1 MAISSFNLSGLTG
14 SNGFTINGVAPFDT
28 SGYSVSDAGDI
39 NGDGMGDIVIGAPG
53 YTRDNPDATTTP
65 GTSYVVFGSQAGFPA
80 NFELS
85 TLNGTNGFALNGVAA
100 DDLTGFSVSGA
111 GDVNGDGKDDLII
124 GANGAD
130 PNGLENAG
138 SSYVLLGS
146 TSGFAPSI
154 DLATLTGS
162 NGFTINGIG
171 EGDELGASVSG
182 AGDINGDGLDDVIIG
197 ALRAN
202 PDGLQDAG
210 QSYVVF
216 GSNNGFPSSL
226 NVSDLDGNNGFT
238 IDGIAGEDESGV
250 SLSAAGDVN
259 GDGIDDLIIGAYG
272 ADPNGENKAGQS
284 YVVFGSTGG
293 FAPSLNLSA
302 LDGTNGF
309 AINGIAEGDYSS
321 PVSAAGD
328 INGDGIDDLI
338 IGAYGAD
345 PNGNAFAGT
354 SYVVFGSPE
363 AFPAS
368 LNLSALDGTNGFAI
382 NGIAEYDLSGF
393 SVSSA
398 GDFNGDGIDD
408 LIISAP
414 GAETSAGQSYL
425 VFGSKEGFSASI
437 NLSSLDGIN
446 GSVLNGVNPNDY
458 SGISV
463 SGAGDINGD
472 GVDDLII
479 GGSYADP
486 NGNTNSGSSYVVFGT
501 VPTLGTEGKDTLNGT
516 FGDDALYGRGGNDE
530 IFGGEGV
537 NTLLGEDGNDLI
549 YGGSQTDYINGGNGN
564 DVIYVPGGNNTIYG
578 GAGNDFI
585 YSGSGDDLIL
595 AGAGNDRIFLGGGK
609 DIVVL
614 QINKGVDRINDFQ
627 VGQTTLGLSGG
638 LTFENLAIAQMGNDT
653 LIKFANT
660 GEDLARLNGV
670 QASSIGSSSFVNV

>member
-1 MAISSFNLSGLTG
+1 MAISSFNLSDLTG

-39 NGDGMGDIVIGAPG
+39 NGDGIGDIVIGAPG
-53 YTRDNPDATTTP
+53 FTLSNPDATTTP

-100 DDLTGFSVSGA
+100 DDLTGFRVSGA

-130 PNGLENAG
+130 PNGLIDAG
-138 SSYVLLGS
+138 SSYVLFGS

-154 DLATLTGS
+154 DLATLNGI

-171 EGDELGASVSG
+171 AGDELGSAVSG
-182 AGDINGDGLDDVIIG
+182 AGDVNGDGFADLSIG
-197 ALRAN
+197 APYADPN
-202 PDGLQDAG
+202 GLEKAG

-216 GSNNGFPSSL
+216 GSNNGFPTSL

-238 IDGIAGEDESGV
+238 INGIGAGDELGV
-250 SLSAAGDVN
+250 SVSAAGDVN
-259 GDGIDDLIIGAYG
+259 GDGIDDLIIGAFG
-272 ADPNGENKAGQS
+272 PDPNGLENAGQS
-284 YVVFGSTGG
+284 YVVFGSTVG
-293 FAPSLNLSA
+293 FAPSLNVSD

-309 AINGIAEGDYSS
+309 AIDGITEGDYSS
-321 PVSAAGD
+321 RVSAAGD
-328 INGDGIDDLI
+328 VNGDGIDDLI
-338 IGAYGAD
+338 IGAFGAD
-345 PNGNAFAGT
+345 PNGNANAGT

-368 LNLSALDGTNGFAI
+368 FKPSGLDGTNGFAI
-382 NGIAEYDLSGF
+382 NGIAEDDFSGIR
-393 SVSSA
+393 VSSA

-408 LIISAP
+408 LIISTP
-414 GAETSAGQSYL
+414 FAETSAGQSYL

-446 GSVLNGVNPNDY
+446 GFVLNGVNPNDY
-458 SGISV
+458 SGVSV

-479 GGSYADP
+479 GASYADP
-486 NGNTNSGSSYVVFGT
+486 NGNTNSGSSYVVFGR
-501 VPTLGTEGKDTLNGT
+501 VPTLGTEGNDILNGT
-516 FGDDALYGRGGNDE
+516 LGDDALYGRGGNDT
-530 IFGGEGV
+530 IIGSEGV

-564 DVIYVPGGNNTIYG
+564 DKIYTPGGNNTIYG
-578 GAGNDFI
+578 GAGNDLI

-595 AGAGNDRIFLGGGK
+595 GGAGNDRIVLAGGN

-614 QINKGVDRINDFQ
+614 QINKGVDRIDNFQ
-627 VGQTTLGLSGG
+627 VGQTTLGLSAG
-638 LTFENLAIAQMGNDT
+638 LAFESLTIAQRGNDT

-660 GEDLARLNGV
+660 GENLARLNGV

>member
-1 MAISSFNLSGLTG
+1 MAISSFNLSALTG

-28 SGYSVSDAGDI
+28 SGYSVRDAGDI
-39 NGDGMGDIVIGAPG
+39 NGDGIGDIVIGAPG
-53 YTRDNPDATTTP
+53 FTLSNPDATTTP

-100 DDLTGFSVSGA
+100 DDWTGFRVSGA
-111 GDVNGDGKDDLII
+111 GDINGDGIDDLII

-138 SSYVLLGS
+138 SSYVLFGS

-171 EGDELGASVSG
+171 EGDELGSSVSG
-182 AGDINGDGLDDVIIG
+182 AGDINGDGFADLSIG
-197 ALRAN
+197 APYADPN
-202 PDGLQDAG
+202 GLEKAG

-216 GSNNGFPSSL
+216 GSNNGFPTSL

-238 IDGIAGEDESGV
+238 INAIAAGDELGGSV
-250 SLSAAGDVN
+250 SAAGDVN
-259 GDGIDDLIIGAYG
+259 GDGIDDLIIGAFG
-272 ADPNGENKAGQS
+272 ADPNGLENAGQS
-284 YVVFGSTGG
+284 YVVFGSTVGL
-293 FAPSLNLSA
+293 APSLNVSD

-309 AINGIAEGDYSS
+309 AIDGIAEKDYSS
-321 PVSAAGD
+321 RVSAAGD
-328 INGDGIDDLI
+328 VNGDGIDDLI
-338 IGAYGAD
+338 IAAFGAD
-345 PNGNAFAGT
+345 PNGNADAGT

-368 LNLSALDGTNGFAI
+368 FNPSGLDGTNGFAI
-382 NGIAEYDLSGF
+382 NGIAEGNF
-393 SVSSA
+393 SSFRVSSA

-408 LIISAP
+408 LIISTP
-414 GAETSAGQSYL
+414 FAETSAGQSYI
-425 VFGSKEGFSASI
+425 VFGSKEGFWANI

-458 SGISV
+458 SGNSV

-479 GGSYADP
+479 GASYADP

-501 VPTLGTEGKDTLNGT
+501 VPTLGTEGKDMLKGT
-516 FGDDALYGRGGNDE
+516 FGDDALYGRGGNDI

-549 YGGSQTDYINGGNGN
+549 YGGFQTDYINGGNGN
-564 DVIYVPGGNNTIYG
+564 DGIYTPGGNNTIYG
-578 GAGNDFI
+578 GGGNDLI

-595 AGAGNDRIFLGGGK
+595 GGAGNDWIFLGGGK

-614 QINKGVDRINDFQ
+614 QINKGVDRIDNFQ

-638 LTFENLAIAQMGNDT
+638 LTFENLAIAQSGKDT

-670 QASSIGSSSFVNV
+670 QASSIASSSFVNV

>member
-1 MAISSFNLSGLTG
+1 MAISSFNLSDLTG

-39 NGDGMGDIVIGAPG
+39 NGDGIGDIVIGAPG
-53 YTRDNPDATTTP
+53 FTLSNPDATTTP

-100 DDLTGFSVSGA
+100 DDWTGFRVSGA

-138 SSYVLLGS
+138 SSYVLFGS

-154 DLATLTGS
+154 DLATLNGI
-162 NGFTINGIG
+162 NGFTINGIAA
-171 EGDELGASVSG
+171 GDQLGSSVSG
-182 AGDINGDGLDDVIIG
+182 AGDVNGDGFADLSIG
-197 ALRAN
+197 APYADPN
-202 PDGLQDAG
+202 GLEKAG

-216 GSNNGFPSSL
+216 GSNNGFPTSL

-238 IDGIAGEDESGV
+238 INPIAAGDELGV
-250 SLSAAGDVN
+250 SVSAAGDVN
-259 GDGIDDLIIGAYG
+259 GDGIDDLIIGAFG
-272 ADPNGENKAGQS
+272 ADPNGLENAGQS
-284 YVVFGSTGG
+284 YVVFGSTVG
-293 FAPSLNLSA
+293 FAPSLNVSD

-309 AINGIAEGDYSS
+309 AIDGIAEKDYSS
-321 PVSAAGD
+321 RVSAAGD
-328 INGDGIDDLI
+328 VNGDGFDDLI
-338 IGAYGAD
+338 IGAFGAD
-345 PNGNAFAGT
+345 PNGNANAGT

-368 LNLSALDGTNGFAI
+368 FNPSGLDGTNGFAI
-382 NGIAEYDLSGF
+382 NGIAEGDFSGF
-393 SVSSA
+393 RVSSA

-414 GAETSAGQSYL
+414 FAETSAGQSYI
-425 VFGSKEGFSASI
+425 VFGSKEGFWASI

-458 SGISV
+458 SGVSV

-479 GGSYADP
+479 GASYADP

-501 VPTLGTEGKDTLNGT
+501 VPTLGTEGKDMLNGT
-516 FGDDALYGRGGNDE
+516 FGDDALYGRGGNDI

-549 YGGSQTDYINGGNGN
+549 YGGFQTDYINGGNGN
-564 DVIYVPGGNNTIYG
+564 DVIYAPGGNNTIYG
-578 GAGNDFI
+578 GAGNDLI

-595 AGAGNDRIFLGGGK
+595 GGAGNDRIFLGGGK

-614 QINKGVDRINDFQ
+614 QINKGVDRIDNFQ

-638 LTFENLAIAQMGNDT
+638 LTFENLAIAQTGNDT

>member
-1 MAISSFNLSGLTG
+1 MAISSFNLSDLTG

-28 SGYSVSDAGDI
+28 SGYSASDAGDI
-39 NGDGMGDIVIGAPG
+39 NGDGIGDIVIGAPG
-53 YTRDNPDATTTP
+53 FTLSNPDATTTP

-100 DDLTGFSVSGA
+100 DDWTGFRVSGA

-138 SSYVLLGS
+138 SSYVLFGS

-154 DLATLTGS
+154 DLATLNGN

-171 EGDELGASVSG
+171 AGDELGSSVSG
-182 AGDINGDGLDDVIIG
+182 AGDVNGDGFADLSIG
-197 ALRAN
+197 APYADPN
-202 PDGLQDAG
+202 GLEDAG

-216 GSNNGFPSSL
+216 GSNNGFSTSL

-238 IDGIAGEDESGV
+238 INGIGAGDELGASVSVAGDVNGDGIDDLIIGAFGADPNGLENASQSYVVFGSTVGLASSLNVSDLDGTNGFAIDGIAEGDYSSRV
-250 SLSAAGDVN
+250 SAAGDVN
-259 GDGIDDLIIGAYG
+259 GDGIDDLIIGAFG
-272 ADPNGENKAGQS
+272 ADPNGNANAGTS
-284 YVVFGSTGG
+284 YVVFGSPEA
-293 FAPSLNLSA
+293 FPASFKPSG

-309 AINGIAEGDYSS
+309 AINGIAEGDYS
-321 PVSAAGD
+321 
-328 INGDGIDDLI
+328 
-338 IGAYGAD
+338 
-345 PNGNAFAGT
+345 
-354 SYVVFGSPE
+354 
-363 AFPAS
+363 
-368 LNLSALDGTNGFAI
+368 GFR
-382 NGIAEYDLSGF
+382 
-393 SVSSA
+393 VSSA

-408 LIISAP
+408 LIISTP
-414 GAETSAGQSYL
+414 FAETSAGQSYI
-425 VFGSKEGFSASI
+425 VFGSKEGFCASI

-458 SGISV
+458 SGVSV

-486 NGNTNSGSSYVVFGT
+486 NGNTNSGSSYVVFGK
-501 VPTLGTEGKDTLNGT
+501 VPTKGTEGNDVLNGT
-516 FGDDALYGRGGNDE
+516 FGDDALYGRGGNDI

-537 NTLLGEDGNDLI
+537 NTLLGEDGNDRI
-549 YGGSQTDYINGGNGN
+549 YGGFQTDYINGGNGN
-564 DVIYVPGGNNTIYG
+564 DEIYAVGGNNTIYG
-578 GAGNDFI
+578 GAGNDSI
-585 YSGSGDDLIL
+585 HSGFGDDLIL
-595 AGAGNDRIFLGGGK
+595 GGAGNDWIFLGGGN

-614 QINKGVDRINDFQ
+614 QINKGVDRIQNFQ
-627 VGQTTLGLSGG
+627 VGQTTLGLPGG
-638 LTFENLAIAQMGNDT
+638 LTFENLAIAQRGNDT
-653 LIKFANT
+653 LIQFANT

-670 QASSIGSSSFVNV
+670 QASSIGSSSFVNI

>member
-1 MAISSFNLSGLTG
+1 MAISSFNLSDLTG

-28 SGYSVSDAGDI
+28 SGYSVRDAGDI
-39 NGDGMGDIVIGAPG
+39 NKDGIGDIVIGAPG
-53 YTRDNPDATTTP
+53 FTRIEPDPTTTP

-100 DDLTGFSVSGA
+100 DDFAGLSVSGA

-124 GANGAD
+124 GAIGAD
-130 PNGLENAG
+130 PNGLIDAG
-138 SSYVLLGS
+138 SSYVVFGS
-146 TSGFAPSI
+146 ASGFAPSI
-154 DLATLTGS
+154 DLATLNGI
-162 NGFTINGIG
+162 NGFTINGIAA
-171 EGDELGASVSG
+171 GDELGRSVSA

-197 ALRAN
+197 AVSAN
-202 PDGLQDAG
+202 PNGLEKAG

-216 GSNNGFPSSL
+216 GSNKGFSTSL

-238 IDGIAGEDESGV
+238 INPIAAGDELGV
-250 SLSAAGDVN
+250 SVSAAGDVN

-272 ADPNGENKAGQS
+272 ADPNGESKAGQS
-284 YVVFGSTGG
+284 YVVFGSQAG

-309 AINGIAEGDYSS
+309 AIDGIAEGDYSS
-321 PVSAAGD
+321 QVSAAGD

-345 PNGNAFAGT
+345 PNGNANAGT

-368 LNLSALDGTNGFAI
+368 FKPSGLDGTNGFAI
-382 NGIAEYDLSGF
+382 NGIAGGNYSGF
-393 SVSSA
+393 RVSSA

-414 GAETSAGQSYL
+414 FANTVAGQSYL

-446 GSVLNGVNPNDY
+446 GSVLNGVNPNNY

-479 GGSYADP
+479 GATYADP
-486 NGNTNSGSSYVVFGT
+486 NGNTNSGSSYVVFGK
-501 VPTLGTEGKDTLNGT
+501 VPTLGTEGKDVLNGT
-516 FGDDALYGRGGNDE
+516 SGDDALYGRGGNDT
-530 IFGGEGV
+530 ITGGEGV
-537 NTLLGEDGNDLI
+537 NTLLGEDGNDRI
-549 YGGSQTDYINGGNGN
+549 DGGSQTDYINGGKGN
-564 DVIYVPGGNNTIYG
+564 DEIYAGGGNNTSYG
-578 GAGNDFI
+578 GAGNDLI
-585 YSGSGDDLIL
+585 YSGSGDDLIV
-595 AGAGNDRIFLGGGK
+595 GGPGNDRIFLRGGK

-614 QINKGVDRINDFQ
+614 QINNGVDRIDNFQ

-638 LTFENLAIAQMGNDT
+638 LTFENLAIAQTGNDT

-660 GEDLARLNGV
+660 GENLARLNGV

>member
-1 MAISSFNLSGLTG
+1 MAISSFNLSDLTG

-28 SGYSVSDAGDI
+28 SGYSVSEAGDI
-39 NGDGMGDIVIGAPG
+39 NGDGIGDIVIGAPG

-138 SSYVLLGS
+138 SSYVLFGS

-154 DLATLTGS
+154 DLATLNGI

-171 EGDELGASVSG
+171 AGDELGSSVSG

-216 GSNNGFPSSL
+216 GSNNGFPTSL

-238 IDGIAGEDESGV
+238 IDGIAEEDESGV

-309 AINGIAEGDYSS
+309 AINGIAEY
-321 PVSAAGD
+321 D
-328 INGDGIDDLI
+328 I
-338 IGAYGAD
+338 
-345 PNGNAFAGT
+345 
-354 SYVVFGSPE
+354 
-363 AFPAS
+363 
-368 LNLSALDGTNGFAI
+368 
-382 NGIAEYDLSGF
+382 SGF

-425 VFGSKEGFSASI
+425 VFGSKEGFWASI

-446 GSVLNGVNPNDY
+446 GSVLNGVNPNDF
-458 SGISV
+458 SGVSV

-479 GGSYADP
+479 GASYADP
-486 NGNTNSGSSYVVFGT
+486 NGNTNSGSSYVVFGK
-501 VPTLGTEGKDTLNGT
+501 VPTKGTEGNDVLNGT
-516 FGDDALYGRGGNDE
+516 FGDDALYGRGGNDI

-537 NTLLGEDGNDLI
+537 NTLLGEDGNDRI
-549 YGGSQTDYINGGNGN
+549 YGGFQTDYINGGNGN
-564 DVIYVPGGNNTIYG
+564 DEIYGVGGNNTIYG
-578 GAGNDFI
+578 GAGNDLI
-585 YSGSGDDLIL
+585 HSGFGDDLIL
-595 AGAGNDRIFLGGGK
+595 GGAGNDWIFLGGGN

-614 QINKGVDRINDFQ
+614 QINKGVDRIQNFQ
-627 VGQTTLGLSGG
+627 VGQTTLGLPGG
-638 LTFENLAIAQMGNDT
+638 LTFENLAIAQRGNDT

>member
-1 MAISSFNLSGLTG
+1 MAISSFNLSDLTG
-14 SNGFTINGVAPFDT
+14 SNGFTINGVAPSDT

-39 NGDGMGDIVIGAPG
+39 NGDGIGDIVIGAPG
-53 YTRDNPDATTTP
+53 FTLSNPDATTTP

-100 DDLTGFSVSGA
+100 DDWTGFRVRGA

-124 GANGAD
+124 GANGAN

-138 SSYVLLGS
+138 SSYVLFGS

-154 DLATLTGS
+154 DLATLNGI
-162 NGFTINGIG
+162 NGFTINGIAA
-171 EGDELGASVSG
+171 GDELGSAVSG
-182 AGDINGDGLDDVIIG
+182 AGDVNGDGFADLSIG
-197 ALRAN
+197 APYADPN
-202 PDGLQDAG
+202 GLEKAG

-216 GSNNGFPSSL
+216 GSNNGFPTSL

-238 IDGIAGEDESGV
+238 INGIGAGDELGV
-250 SLSAAGDVN
+250 SVSAAGDVN
-259 GDGIDDLIIGAYG
+259 GDGIDDLIIGAFG
-272 ADPNGENKAGQS
+272 PDSNGLENAGQS
-284 YVVFGSTGG
+284 YVVFGSTVG
-293 FAPSLNLSA
+293 FASSLNVSD

-309 AINGIAEGDYSS
+309 AIDGITEGDYLSR
-321 PVSAAGD
+321 VSAAGD
-328 INGDGIDDLI
+328 VNGDGIDDLI
-338 IGAYGAD
+338 IGAFGAD
-345 PNGNAFAGT
+345 PNGNANAGT

-368 LNLSALDGTNGFAI
+368 FNPSGLDGTNGFAI
-382 NGIAEYDLSGF
+382 NGIAEDDFSGIR
-393 SVSSA
+393 VSSA

-408 LIISAP
+408 LIISTP
-414 GAETSAGQSYL
+414 FAETSAGQSYL

-446 GSVLNGVNPNDY
+446 GFVLNGVNPNDY
-458 SGISV
+458 SGVSV

-479 GGSYADP
+479 GASYADP
-486 NGNTNSGSSYVVFGT
+486 NGNTDSGSSYVVFGT
-501 VPTLGTEGKDTLNGT
+501 VPTLGTEGNDILNGT
-516 FGDDALYGRGGNDE
+516 FGDDALYGRGGNDL
-530 IFGGEGV
+530 IIGGEGV

-549 YGGSQTDYINGGNGN
+549 YGGFQTDYINGGNGN
-564 DVIYVPGGNNTIYG
+564 DGIYAPGGNNTIYG
-578 GAGNDFI
+578 GAGNDLI

-595 AGAGNDRIFLGGGK
+595 GGAGNDWIFLGGGN
-609 DIVVL
+609 DIVAL
-614 QINKGVDRINDFQ
+614 QINKGVDRIYNFQ
-627 VGQTTLGLSGG
+627 VGQTTLRLSGG
-638 LTFENLAIAQMGNDT
+638 LTFENLAIAQTGNDT

>member
-1 MAISSFNLSGLTG
+1 MAISSFNLSELTG

-39 NGDGMGDIVIGAPG
+39 NGDGIGDIVIGAPG
-53 YTRDNPDATTTP
+53 FTLSNPDATTTP

-100 DDLTGFSVSGA
+100 DDLTGFRVSGA

-130 PNGLENAG
+130 PKGLENAG
-138 SSYVLLGS
+138 SSYVLFGS

-154 DLATLTGS
+154 DLATLNGN

-171 EGDELGASVSG
+171 AGDELGSSVSG
-182 AGDINGDGLDDVIIG
+182 AGDVNGDGFADLSIG
-197 ALRAN
+197 APYADPNELE
-202 PDGLQDAG
+202 DAG

-216 GSNNGFPSSL
+216 GSNKGFPTSLNVSDLNGNNGFTINAMAAGDELGVSVSAAGDVNGDDIDDLIIGAFGADPNGVENAGQGYVVFGSTGEFAPSL
-226 NVSDLDGNNGFT
+226 NVSDLDG
-238 IDGIAGEDESGV
+238 
-250 SLSAAGDVN
+250 
-259 GDGIDDLIIGAYG
+259 
-272 ADPNGENKAGQS
+272 
-284 YVVFGSTGG
+284 
-293 FAPSLNLSA
+293 
-302 LDGTNGF
+302 TNGF
-309 AINGIAEGDYSS
+309 AIDGIAEGDYSS
-321 PVSAAGD
+321 RVSGAGD
-328 INGDGIDDLI
+328 VNGDGFDDVI
-338 IGAYGAD
+338 IGAFGAD
-345 PNGNAFAGT
+345 PNGNTSAGT

-368 LNLSALDGTNGFAI
+368 FKLSGVNGTNGFAI
-382 NGIAEYDLSGF
+382 NGIAEGDYSGF

-408 LIISAP
+408 LIISTP
-414 GAETSAGQSYL
+414 FAETSEGQSYI
-425 VFGSKEGFSASI
+425 VFGSQEGFWASI

-446 GSVLNGVNPNDY
+446 GSVLKGVNPNDN
-458 SGISV
+458 SGILV

-501 VPTLGTEGKDTLNGT
+501 VPTLGTEGNDFLNGA
-516 FGDDALYGRGGNDE
+516 FGDDALYGRGGNDV
-530 IFGGEGV
+530 IFGGQGV
-537 NTLLGEDGNDLI
+537 NTLLGEDGNDVI
-549 YGGSQTDYINGGNGN
+549 EGGFQTDYINGGNGK
-564 DVIYVPGGNNTIYG
+564 DQIYAFEGNNTIYG
-578 GAGNDFI
+578 GAGNDLI

-595 AGAGNDRIFLGGGK
+595 GGAGNDRIFLGGGK

-614 QINKGVDRINDFQ
+614 QVNKGVDRIDNFQ
-627 VGQTTLGLSGG
+627 VGQTKLGLSGG
-638 LTFENLAIAQMGNDT
+638 LTFENLAIAQRGNET

>member
-1 MAISSFNLSGLTG
+1 MAISSFNLSDLTG

-28 SGYSVSDAGDI
+28 SGYDVSDAGDI
-39 NGDGMGDIVIGAPG
+39 NGDGIGDIVIGAPG
-53 YTRDNPDATTTP
+53 FTLSNPDATTTP

-100 DDLTGFSVSGA
+100 DDWTGFRVSGA

-138 SSYVLLGS
+138 SSYVLFGS

-154 DLATLTGS
+154 DLATLNGI
-162 NGFTINGIG
+162 NGFTINGIAA
-171 EGDELGASVSG
+171 GDQLGSSVSG
-182 AGDINGDGLDDVIIG
+182 AGDVNGDGFADLSIG
-197 ALRAN
+197 APYADPN
-202 PDGLQDAG
+202 GLEKAG

-216 GSNNGFPSSL
+216 GSNNGFPTSL

-238 IDGIAGEDESGV
+238 INPIAAGDELGV
-250 SLSAAGDVN
+250 SVSAAGDVN
-259 GDGIDDLIIGAYG
+259 GDGIDDLIIGAFG
-272 ADPNGENKAGQS
+272 ADPNGNANAGTS
-284 YVVFGSTGG
+284 YVVFGSSEA
-293 FAPSLNLSA
+293 FPASFKPSG

-309 AINGIAEGDYSS
+309 AINGIAEDDFS
-321 PVSAAGD
+321 
-328 INGDGIDDLI
+328 GIR
-338 IGAYGAD
+338 
-345 PNGNAFAGT
+345 
-354 SYVVFGSPE
+354 
-363 AFPAS
+363 
-368 LNLSALDGTNGFAI
+368 
-382 NGIAEYDLSGF
+382 
-393 SVSSA
+393 VSSA

-408 LIISAP
+408 LIISTP
-414 GAETSAGQSYL
+414 FAETSAGQSYL
-425 VFGSKEGFSASI
+425 VFGSKEGFWASI

-458 SGISV
+458 SGVSV

-501 VPTLGTEGKDTLNGT
+501 VPTLGTEGNDVLNGT
-516 FGDDALYGRGGNDE
+516 FGDDALYGRGGNDT
-530 IFGGEGV
+530 ILGREGV

-564 DVIYVPGGNNTIYG
+564 DKIYVPGGNNTIYG
-578 GAGNDFI
+578 GAGNDLI

-595 AGAGNDRIFLGGGK
+595 GGAGNDRIVLDGGK

-614 QINKGVDRINDFQ
+614 QINNGLDRIENFQ

-638 LTFENLAIAQMGNDT
+638 LTFENLAIAQRGNDT

-670 QASSIGSSSFVNV
+670 QASSIGSSSFVKV

>member
-1 MAISSFNLSGLTG
+1 MAISSFNLSDLTG

-39 NGDGMGDIVIGAPG
+39 NNDGIDDLIIGAPG
-53 YTRDNPDATTTP
+53 FTGSNPDATTTP

-85 TLNGTNGFALNGVAA
+85 SLNGTNGFALNGVAA
-100 DDLTGFSVSGA
+100 DDLTGLSVSGA

-124 GANGAD
+124 GAVGAD
-130 PNGLENAG
+130 PNGLIDAG
-138 SSYVLLGS
+138 SSYVLFGS

-154 DLATLTGS
+154 DLATLNGI

-171 EGDELGASVSG
+171 AGDQLGSSVSG
-182 AGDINGDGLDDVIIG
+182 AGDVNGDGFADLSIG
-197 ALRAN
+197 APYADPN
-202 PDGLQDAG
+202 GLEDAG

-216 GSNNGFPSSL
+216 GSNKGFPTSL

-238 IDGIAGEDESGV
+238 INPIAAGDELGGSV
-250 SLSAAGDVN
+250 SAAGDVN
-259 GDGIDDLIIGAYG
+259 GDGKDDLIIGAFG
-272 ADPNGENKAGQS
+272 ADPNGLENAGQG
-284 YVVFGSTGG
+284 YVVFGSTVGL
-293 FAPSLNLSA
+293 APSLNVSD

-309 AINGIAEGDYSS
+309 AIDGIAEGDNLSR
-321 PVSAAGD
+321 VSAAGD
-328 INGDGIDDLI
+328 VNGDGFDDVI
-338 IGAYGAD
+338 IGAFRAD
-345 PNGNAFAGT
+345 PNGNASAGT

-368 LNLSALDGTNGFAI
+368 FNPSGLNGTNGFAI
-382 NGIAEYDLSGF
+382 NGIAESDYSGF

-414 GAETSAGQSYL
+414 FAETSAGQSYI
-425 VFGSKEGFSASI
+425 VFGSKEGFSANI

-446 GSVLNGVNPNDY
+446 GSVLNGVNPNNY
-458 SGISV
+458 SGNSV

-479 GGSYADP
+479 GAPYADP
-486 NGNTNSGSSYVVFGT
+486 NGNTNSGSSYVVFGK
-501 VPTLGTEGKDTLNGT
+501 VPTKGTEGNDMLNGT
-516 FGDDALYGRGGNDE
+516 FGDDALYGRGGNDI

-537 NTLLGEDGNDLI
+537 NTLLGEDGNDRI
-549 YGGSQTDYINGGNGN
+549 YGGFQTDYINGGNGN
-564 DVIYVPGGNNTIYG
+564 DEIYALGGNNTIYG
-578 GAGNDFI
+578 GAGNDLI
-585 YSGSGDDLIL
+585 HSGFGDDLIL
-595 AGAGNDRIFLGGGK
+595 GGAGNDWIFLGGGN

-614 QINKGVDRINDFQ
+614 QINKGVDRIQNFQ
-627 VGQTTLGLSGG
+627 VGQTTLGLPGG
-638 LTFENLAIAQMGNDT
+638 LTFENLAIAQRGNDT

>member
-1 MAISSFNLSGLTG
+1 MANSSFNLSDLTG

-28 SGYSVSDAGDI
+28 SGYRVSDAGDI
-39 NGDGMGDIVIGAPG
+39 NDDGIDDIVIGAPG
-53 YTRDNPDATTTP
+53 FTNSNPDATTTP
-65 GTSYVVFGSQAGFPA
+65 GTSYVVFGSPAGFPA

-124 GANGAD
+124 GAVGAD

-138 SSYVLLGS
+138 SSYVLFGS
-146 TSGFAPSI
+146 TSGFAPTLN
-154 DLATLTGS
+154 LATLNGI
-162 NGFTINGIG
+162 NGFTINGIAAG
-171 EGDELGASVSG
+171 GQLGSSVSG
-182 AGDINGDGLDDVIIG
+182 AGDVNGDGFADLIIG
-197 ALRAN
+197 APYADPN
-202 PDGLQDAG
+202 GLENAG

-216 GSNNGFPSSL
+216 GSNQGFPTSL

-238 IDGIAGEDESGV
+238 INPIAAGDELGGSV
-250 SLSAAGDVN
+250 SAAGDVN
-259 GDGIDDLIIGAYG
+259 GDGKDDLIIGAFG
-272 ADPNGENKAGQS
+272 ADPNGVQNAGQG
-284 YVVFGSTGG
+284 YVVFGSTVGL
-293 FAPSLNLSA
+293 APTLNVSD

-309 AINGIAEGDYSS
+309 AIDGIAEGDHLSR
-321 PVSAAGD
+321 VSAAGD
-328 INGDGIDDLI
+328 VNGDGFDDVI
-338 IGAYGAD
+338 VAAFWAD
-345 PNGNAFAGT
+345 PNGNTSAGT

-368 LNLSALDGTNGFAI
+368 FNPSGLNGTNGFAI
-382 NGIAEYDLSGF
+382 NGIAQGNFSGY

-414 GAETSAGQSYL
+414 GVESFAGQSYI
-425 VFGSKEGFSASI
+425 VFGSKEGFWASI

-446 GSVLNGVNPNDY
+446 GSVFNRVNPNDF

-479 GGSYADP
+479 GASYADP
-486 NGNTNSGSSYVVFGT
+486 NGNTDSGSSYVVFGK
-501 VPTLGTEGKDTLNGT
+501 VPTKGTEGNDVLNGT
-516 FGDDALYGRGGNDE
+516 FGDDALYGRGGNDI

-537 NTLLGEDGNDLI
+537 NTLLGEDGNDRI
-549 YGGSQTDYINGGNGN
+549 YGGFQTDYINGGNGN
-564 DVIYVPGGNNTIYG
+564 DEIYGVGGNNTIYG
-578 GAGNDFI
+578 GAGNDLI
-585 YSGSGDDLIL
+585 HSGFGDDLIL
-595 AGAGNDRIFLGGGK
+595 GGAGNDWIFLGGGK

-614 QINKGVDRINDFQ
+614 QINKGVDRIQNFQ
-627 VGQTTLGLSGG
+627 VGQTKLGLSGG
-638 LTFENLAIAQMGNDT
+638 LTFENLAIAQRGNDT

>member
-1 MAISSFNLSGLTG
+1 
-14 SNGFTINGVAPFDT
+14 
-28 SGYSVSDAGDI
+28 
-39 NGDGMGDIVIGAPG
+39 
-53 YTRDNPDATTTP
+53 
-65 GTSYVVFGSQAGFPA
+65 VFGSQAGFPA

-138 SSYVLLGS
+138 SSYVLFGS

-171 EGDELGASVSG
+171 EGDELGSSVSG

-238 IDGIAGEDESGV
+238 IDGIAEEDESGV

-414 GAETSAGQSYL
+414 GAETSAGQSYI

-446 GSVLNGVNPNDY
+446 GSVLNGVNPNDF
-458 SGISV
+458 SGVSV

-479 GGSYADP
+479 GASYADP
-486 NGNTNSGSSYVVFGT
+486 NGNTNSGSNYVVFST

-516 FGDDALYGRGGNDE
+516 FGDDALYGRDGNDL

-537 NTLLGEDGNDLI
+537 NTLLGEDGNDRI
-549 YGGSQTDYINGGNGN
+549 YGGFQTDYINGGNGN
-564 DVIYVPGGNNTIYG
+564 DDIYAPGGNNTIYG
-578 GAGNDFI
+578 GAGNDLI

-595 AGAGNDRIFLGGGK
+595 GGAGNDRIFLSGGN

-614 QINKGVDRINDFQ
+614 QINKGVDRIHDFQ

-638 LTFENLAIAQMGNDT
+638 LTFENLAIAQSGNET

-670 QASSIGSSSFVNV
+670 QASSIGSSSFVKV